1 MEIAIR
7 TTTKLINEL
16 NNSLNPRD
24 GKSTNGY
31 VPKNLVQ
38 KITMNIIIT
47 MISYIKLEQVTIAQ
61 KVSSVCRLHQN
72 TVEENYFK
80 KELLCQSI

>member
-7 TTTKLINEL
+7 TTTKLINEMKL

-47 MISYIKLEQVTIAQ
+47 IITYHINSIGYYL
-61 KVSSVCRLHQN
+61 
-72 TVEENYFK
+72 FK
-80 KELLCQSI
+80 